1 MRAHPDVS
9 PLPAGVLALFVLL
22 IIAGTAAVAW
32 GIVRP
37 RSVRT
42 MIAAVA
48 RWIGRLRP
56 RNRASIAA
64 SAVALGRELQDV
76 CAAVRNHPRRSLEP
90 LVCAGVAQ
98 ALGVALLWV
107 VFVALDYRIA
117 PGPLVAG
124 YAVGNLF
131 MAISITPSGV
141 GVVESAMTLTLAAFG
156 VPLEI
161 AAAGTILFRLFTFWV
176 PMVAG
181 FFTWRTVR

>member
-1 MRAHPDVS
+1 MDWP
-9 PLPAGVLALFVLL
+9 PAAPKSGLNCR
-22 IIAGTAAVAW
+22 IRGRAGTGTA
-32 GIVRP
+32 
-37 RSVRT
+37 
-42 MIAAVA
+42 
-48 RWIGRLRP
+48 GRLRRGAKPPAPLTRTP
-56 RNRASIAA
+56 RVRRLAQRSASRCCGWC
-64 SAVALGRELQDV
+64 SL
-76 CAAVRNHPRRSLEP
+76 RSII
-90 LVCAGVAQ
+90 GS
-98 ALGVALLWV
+98 
-107 VFVALDYRIA
+107 R

>member
-1 MRAHPDVS
+1 MDWP
-9 PLPAGVLALFVLL
+9 PAAPKSGLNCR
-22 IIAGTAAVAW
+22 IRGRAGTGTA
-32 GIVRP
+32 
-37 RSVRT
+37 
-42 MIAAVA
+42 
-48 RWIGRLRP
+48 GRLRRGAKPPAPLTRTP
-56 RNRASIAA
+56 R
-64 SAVALGRELQDV
+64 
-76 CAAVRNHPRRSLEP
+76 VRRL
-90 LVCAGVAQ
+90 AQ